1 MFIVVTT
8 TMNAI
13 EVKNLSKIYKG
24 NIRAVDDI
32 SFQVEEGIIF
42 GFLGPNGAGKSSTI
56 KMLVTLTK
64 LTKGSACIFGID
76 VVKEPS
82 KVRELIGYVPQ
93 ELSADGSLTG
103 YENLLLSAKLYSIN
117 PKERTERIRTILDVM
132 GLTQR
137 SKDLVSMYSGGMV
150 RRLEIGQAMLHHPR
164 LLFLDEPTIGL
175 DPAGR
180 KLVWEHIRKLNK
192 EWNTTIFLTT
202 HYMEEADELCD
213 QIGIIDRGKISVID
227 SPESLKKKVGAGT
240 ITTCLDLGGHQKD
253 AQKYLASLA
262 GELAASITEL
272 SSGKWQFV
280 VPDAA
285 QNAPKILQ
293 ILNEHHITLKDL
305 EIKSPTLEDAFLQFT
320 GTRLEEESSKY
331 NLKAVKRQRRTF
343 KRFG

>member
-1 MFIVVTT
+1 
-8 TMNAI
+8 MNAI
-13 EVKNLSKIYKG
+13 TVTNLSKIYKG
-24 NIRAVDDI
+24 DIRAVDDI
-32 SFQVEEGIIF
+32 SFSVDESHIF

-64 LTKGSACIFGID
+64 ITKGCARIFDLD
-76 VVKEPS
+76 VTKEPS

-103 YENLLLSAKLYSIN
+103 YENLLLSAKLYGLE
-117 PKERTERIRTILDVM
+117 PKVRKERIGDILEIMD
-132 GLTQR
+132 LTQR
-137 SKDLVSMYSGGMV
+137 SNDLVSMYSGGMV

-180 KLVWEHIRKLNK
+180 KLVWEHIRKLNT

-213 QIGIIDRGKISVID
+213 QIGIIDHGKICIID
-227 SPESLKKKVGAGT
+227 SPESLKKKVGTGT
-240 ITTCLDLGGHQKD
+240 VTACLDLGDHQVEG
-253 AQKYLASLA
+253 QQYLASLA
-262 GELAASITEL
+262 GGLAVSVTEL

-285 QNAPKILQ
+285 QNAPKLLQ
-293 ILNEHHITLKDL
+293 LLSEHAVSLKDL
-305 EIKSPTLEDAFLQFT
+305 EIKSPTLEDAFLQMT
-320 GTRLEEESSKY
+320 GARLDEGSSKY
-331 NLKAVKRQRRTF
+331 NLKAVKRARRTF

>member
-1 MFIVVTT
+1 MH
-8 TMNAI
+8 AI
-13 EVKNLSKIYKG
+13 EVQHLSKIYKG
-24 NIRAVDDI
+24 AIKAVDDI
-32 SFQVEEGIIF
+32 SFTVEEGIIF

-64 LTKGSACIFGID
+64 ITEGCARIFDLD
-76 VVKEPS
+76 VTKEPS

-103 YENLLLSAKLYSIN
+103 YENLLLSAKLYGLES
-117 PKERTERIRTILDVM
+117 KVRTERIRDILKIMD
-132 GLTQR
+132 LTQR
-137 SKDLVSMYSGGMV
+137 SNNLVSMYSGGMV

-213 QIGIIDRGKISVID
+213 QIGIIDRGKISIID
-227 SPESLKKKVGAGT
+227 SPESLRKKVGAGSVT
-240 ITTCLDLGGHQKD
+240 ACLDLSDHQKD
-253 AQKYLASLA
+253 APRYLLSVVGGLA
-262 GELAASITEL
+262 VSVTEIT
-272 SSGKWQFV
+272 SGKWQFV
-280 VPDAA
+280 VPDAV

-293 ILNEHHITLKDL
+293 KLNENHIALKDL
-305 EIKSPTLEDAFLQFT
+305 EIKSPTLEDAFLQLT
-320 GTRLEEESSKY
+320 GTRLDEESSKY

>member
-1 MFIVVTT
+1 MTVLAT

-13 EVKNLSKIYKG
+13 EVNHLSKIYKG
-24 NIRAVDDI
+24 EIKAVDDI
-32 SFQVEEGIIF
+32 SFDVKEGIIF

-64 LTKGSACIFGID
+64 ITKGSARIFGLD
-76 VVKEPS
+76 VTKEPS
-82 KVRELIGYVPQ
+82 KVRKLIGYVPQ

-103 YENLLLSAKLYSIN
+103 YENLLLSAKLYGLE
-117 PKERTERIRTILDVM
+117 PKVRTERIRDILNIM
-132 GLTQR
+132 NLNQR
-137 SKDLVSMYSGGMV
+137 SNNLVSMYSGGMV

-180 KLVWEHIRKLNK
+180 KLVWEHIRKLNT

-227 SPESLKKKVGAGT
+227 SPESLKKKVGTGT
-240 ITTCLDLGGHQKD
+240 VTACLDLGDHQQN
-253 AQKYLASLA
+253 AQEYLASVTGNLA
-262 GELAASITEL
+262 VSVTEL
-272 SSGKWQFV
+272 SSGKWQFG
-280 VPDAA
+280 VPDAVR
-285 QNAPKILQ
+285 NAPIILQ
-293 ILNEHHITLKDL
+293 KLNEHHIPLKDL
-305 EIKSPTLEDAFLQFT
+305 EIKSPTLEDAFLQLT
-320 GTRLEEESSKY
+320 GTRLDDGSSKY

>member
-1 MFIVVTT
+1 MTM

-13 EVKNLSKIYKG
+13 EVNHLSKIYKG
-24 NIRAVDDI
+24 DIKAVDDI
-32 SFQVEEGIIF
+32 SFNVEEGLIF

-56 KMLVTLTK
+56 KILVTLTK
-64 LTKGSACIFGID
+64 ITKGSARIFDID
-76 VVKEPS
+76 VAKEPS

-103 YENLLLSAKLYSIN
+103 YENLLLSAKLYGIE
-117 PKERTERIRTILDVM
+117 PKVRLERIRGILEVM
-132 GLTQR
+132 DLTQR
-137 SKDLVSMYSGGMV
+137 SKNLVSMYSGGMV
-150 RRLEIGQAMLHHPR
+150 RRLEIGQAMLHQPR

-227 SPESLKKKVGAGT
+227 SPDSLKKKVGTGT
-240 ITTCLDLGGHQKD
+240 VTACLDLGDHQKD
-253 AQKYLASLA
+253 AQPYLASLA
-262 GELAASITEL
+262 GNLTASVTEL
-272 SSGKWQFV
+272 SSGKWRFV
-280 VPDAA
+280 VPDAV
-285 QNAPKILQ
+285 QNAPMILKR
-293 ILNEHHITLKDL
+293 LNEHHIALKDL

-320 GTRLEEESSKY
+320 GTRLDEGSSKY
-331 NLKAVKRQRRTF
+331 NLKAVKRQRTT
-343 KRFG
+343 